1 MYRNTKC
8 NLGRN
13 SARGGISVWAASEA
27 AGSDQSEARRRAIN
41 QFPCVGLCAS
51 VFLCVFICICIY
63 VCLCLY
69 QRPLDLTNRNL
80 WGDGST
86 NGRKQLWQ
94 QLDHFQRRKTFA
106 VSLTGFF
113 KMREKLCRH
122 WIYPI
127 YAGDYVLMQEQRWYL
142 TVGQLVFIIH
152 LLITC
157 WWGKNC
163 FSTRKYFWELS
174 AKTRFS
180 PRVVL

>member
-1 MYRNTKC
+1 MYSRNTKC

-51 VFLCVFICICIY
+51 VFLRVFICICIY
-63 VCLCLY
+63 VCLW

-113 KMREKLCRH
+113 KIREKLCRH

-142 TVGQLVFIIH
+142 TVGFYHPLADH
-152 LLITC
+152 LLM
-157 WWGKNC
+157 GK
-163 FSTRKYFWELS
+163 ELFFNS
-174 AKTRFS
+174 KVFLRAFR
-180 PRVVL
+180 